1 MLAAVFDRATEGD
14 TGGIS
19 KLGSPPV
26 FELHFKL
33 GSKIPNPYGKSSSHI
48 SCHCKGSNESER
60 QEVKE
65 TGDGKPETRV
75 RGGRREMGVVPP

>member
-33 GSKIPNPYGKSSSHI
+33 GSKIPNPYGKSSRF
-48 SCHCKGSNESER
+48 R
-60 QEVKE
+60 QPSL
-65 TGDGKPETRV
+65 TNRLHF
-75 RGGRREMGVVPP
+75 RR